1 MLYSEQGLK
10 TQRDD
15 GDGVKGRS
23 KQVIDENAK
32 DQKGQL
38 F

>member
-1 MLYSEQGLK
+1 MLYSERGLK

-15 GDGVKGRS
+15 GDGVNGGS

-32 DQKGQL
+32 DHKRQL